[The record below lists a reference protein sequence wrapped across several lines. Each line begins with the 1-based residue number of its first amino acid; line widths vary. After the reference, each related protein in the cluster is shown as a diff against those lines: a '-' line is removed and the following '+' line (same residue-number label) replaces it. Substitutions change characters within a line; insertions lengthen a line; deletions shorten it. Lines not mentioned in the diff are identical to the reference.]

1 MLPKNINIYTL
12 TIIDIVYDLESVP
25 SHSVIGPD
33 WQSWGCCHKSWQN
46 NRQSG
51 NKVLTTSMEKNYA
64 RVIVYKLNYKD
75 YRKCGA
81 IVSQN
86 SFDFFQLKPEN
97 FVTFA
102 KVWKRVKQYQSS
114 WD

>member
-1 MLPKNINIYTL
+1 
-12 TIIDIVYDLESVP
+12 
-25 SHSVIGPD
+25 
-33 WQSWGCCHKSWQN
+33 
-46 NRQSG
+46 
-51 NKVLTTSMEKNYA
+51 MEKNYA

-86 SFDFFQLKPEN
+86 SFYLFQLKPEN

-102 KVWKRVKQYQSS
+102 KVWKRAKQAGAELCQAQGGG
-114 WD
+114 WINWN